1 MAALIL
7 VRVAGRMILVNMI
20 VTPIY
25 VKLAIMTYARVA
37 TLIFVK
43 LVITAHARMYALLR
57 ERPVAQVTAV
67 TQIYVR
73 VAIMAYARVATPKYV
88 NPV

>member
-1 MAALIL
+1 MAAPIL
-7 VRVAGRMILVNMI
+7 VRVAERTILVNMI

-37 TLIFVK
+37 T
-43 LVITAHARMYALLR
+43 
-57 ERPVAQVTAV
+57 
-67 TQIYVR
+67 
-73 VAIMAYARVATPKYV
+73 PKYV